1 LRLPESIPVERLA
14 ELNDFRKEKWPG
26 FEFQRFLCVWLR
38 SECGLSTD
46 AIAKTVGW
54 HVNTVRFTQKDF
66 IKRGVSALTEGCKGG
81 RYRSLMTE
89 DEEREFLSQFE
100 EAGKKG
106 TILTANDIKSALEEH
121 LGKEIH
127 LSTVYR
133 ILKRNDWRKIV
144 PRRSH
149 PRKDAEKSEA
159 FKKGA
164 FLND

>member
-1 LRLPESIPVERLA
+1 MRLPEPIPTERLA

-38 SECGLSTD
+38 SESGLSTD
-46 AIAKTVGW
+46 SIAKTLGW

-66 IKRGVSALTEGCKGG
+66 IKRGVSALTEGRKGG
-81 RYRSLMTE
+81 RYHSLMTK
-89 DEEREFLSQFE
+89 DEEKELLSQFE

-106 TILTANDIKSALEEH
+106 TILTAGDIKSAIEER
-121 LGKEIH
+121 LCKKIH

-149 PRKDAEKSEA
+149 PQKDAEKSEA

-164 FLND
+164 ILNG

>member
-1 LRLPESIPVERLA
+1 MRLPELIPAERLM
-14 ELNDFRKEKWPG
+14 ELNNFRKGKWPG

-38 SECGLSTD
+38 SECGLSTGS
-46 AIAKTVGW
+46 IAKTVGW

-66 IKRGVSALTEGCKGG
+66 IKHGISALTEGRKGG
-81 RYRSLMTE
+81 RYHSLMTK

-106 TILTANDIKSALEEH
+106 TILTVNDIKSALEKR
-121 LGKEIH
+121 LGREVH

-133 ILKRNDWRKIV
+133 ILKRNDWRKII
-144 PRRSH
+144 PRRVH
-149 PRKDAEKSEA
+149 PQKDAEKSTA

-164 FLND
+164 FLNG